1 MALARAAGLG
11 GSGRVAV
18 PGPADARTC
27 PAAERGASGP
37 SAGFAREA
45 PDLGLC
51 NLLRRRSPGERS
63 GVLEG
68 LPASRGT
75 SLSARRSILLNALS
89 WSKGDLRA
97 PCSHPTREVVRRVAS
112 DLAGRVEH

>member
-1 MALARAAGLG
+1 M
-11 GSGRVAV
+11 
-18 PGPADARTC
+18 PGPADARDVPC
-27 PAAERGASGP
+27 SGAKNASGP

-75 SLSARRSILLNALS
+75 SLSARGSILLNALS

-97 PCSHPTREVVRRVAS
+97 APCSHPTREVVRRVAGN
-112 DLAGRVEH
+112 LAVRVEHRSVDDTEDAWIRRR